1 MDWLVTELVVGQ
13 VTRLAGEQ
21 GSLLWWSEGGGGL
34 EDGFA
39 GSVLLCCGGVGG
51 EEEGAAGGASFLV
64 VILQGVSGGSLRGD
78 AFGSGFSDEGVSPL
92 HVDGSGWLRGV
103 TGQGLVL
110 LRGGFSGGTAGMSL
124 SSVVRRLLVGVVL
137 RGNFLSF
144 CP

>member
-1 MDWLVTELVVGQ
+1 MDWLVTELVVRQVTRLAGEQGSLLWWSDEGLVSDDWQVDIEGAMDWLVTELVVGQ

-64 VILQGVSGGSLRGD
+64 VILQGVSGESLRGD
-78 AFGSGFSDEGVSPL
+78 AFGSEFSDE
-92 HVDGSGWLRGV
+92 
-103 TGQGLVL
+103 
-110 LRGGFSGGTAGMSL
+110 
-124 SSVVRRLLVGVVL
+124 
-137 RGNFLSF
+137 
-144 CP
+144 